1 MSVGFY
7 TPKIGTWANI
17 LIFILITYFSGLKN
31 VRFKLKSDKFKVK
44 NVIFKVKNVIFKLEN
59 VIFKLKNVIFKL
71 ENVIFKLE
79 NVIFKLEN
87 VIFNLKQDIFKTEI
101 GFKILLTLSIPSVL
115 IRVPTLFG
123 TKKPTVIKI
132 LSD

>member
-79 NVIFKLEN
+79 NVIF
-87 VIFNLKQDIFKTEI
+87 NLKQDIFKTEI